1 MTAGGRGK
9 RSISLGGGVWYSLF
23 MIKLNQNGAVG
34 GLMISFVL
42 TVLLLLG
49 ALGFG
54 FWAFMSRQDYKDN
67 VDSKISAAVGA
78 AKKEEAKKK
87 DAEFVE
93 AEKKPL
99 RTYNGPEAYGS
110 MALQYPKTWSGYVN
124 ETGQG
129 SGTFLD
135 GYFYPGIVPAANNKS
150 NSFAL
155 RIQVLGQSYDSV
167 VKTYAKDSSD
177 APTVA
182 AYSLPGLP
190 DVVGVRVTG
199 KLTRELDG
207 DMVILPL
214 RSQTLKIWTEGSEFA
229 DDFETLILPNFTF
242 SP

>member
-1 MTAGGRGK
+1 
-9 RSISLGGGVWYSLF
+9 

-42 TVLLLLG
+42 AVLMLLG
-49 ALGFG
+49 AIGFG
-54 FWAFMSRQDYKDN
+54 AWAFMSRQDYKDN
-67 VDSKISAAVGA
+67 VDAKISTAVDV

-99 RTYNGPEAYGS
+99 SIYNGPETYGS
-110 MALQYPKTWSGYVN
+110 MALHYPKTWSGYVN
-124 ETGQG
+124 ESGQG
-129 SGTFLD
+129 SGTLLD
-135 GYFYPGIVPAANNKS
+135 GFFYPGIVPATNVKG

-155 RIQVLGQSYDSV
+155 RIQVVGESYDSA
-167 VKTYAKDSSD
+167 VKEYAKERDD
-177 APTVA
+177 APSVS
-182 AYSLPGLP
+182 AYSLPKLP

-199 KLTRELDG
+199 KLTSQVDG

-214 RSQTLKIWTEGSEFA
+214 RSQTLKIWTEGSEFT
-229 DDFETLILPNFTF
+229 DDFETHILSNFTF

>member
-1 MTAGGRGK
+1 
-9 RSISLGGGVWYSLF
+9 

-42 TVLLLLG
+42 AVLMLLG
-49 ALGFG
+49 AIGFG
-54 FWAFMSRQDYKDN
+54 AWAFMSRQDYKDN
-67 VDSKISAAVGA
+67 VDAKISAAVEV

-110 MALQYPKTWSGYVN
+110 MAVQYPKTWSGYVN

-129 SGTFLD
+129 AGTLLD
-135 GYFYPGIVPAANNKS
+135 GYFYPGIVPATNDKS

-155 RIQVLGQSYDSV
+155 RIQVVGESYDSV
-167 VKTYAKDSSD
+167 VKSYSKVRDD
-177 APTVA
+177 APSID
-182 AYSLPGLP
+182 AYSLSKLP
-190 DVVGVRVTG
+190 DVVGVRITG
-199 KLTRELDG
+199 KLTKELDG

-214 RSQTLKIWTEGSEFA
+214 RSQTVKIWTEGSEFT
-229 DDFETLILPNFTF
+229 DDFETLILPNFSF